1 MDVHNLLWAE
11 SLADFRMSFGRR
23 VRIKTDEE
31 VELIRLSSLLVG
43 RTLAKV
49 AARVEPGATTLAL
62 DAVAEEFIRDHGAE
76 PGFKGYGGFPN
87 SLCTSVN
94 EAVVHGIPNDTPLE
108 EGDIVSV
115 DCGVLMNGFYGDSA
129 YTFAVGQV
137 SEEVQRLLDTT
148 KVCLDL
154 AIEQAVVGKRIGD
167 IGHACQQHAEG
178 QGYGVVRELVGHGL
192 GRDLHEAPEV
202 PNYGRRG
209 NGPKLMDG
217 MVLAIE
223 PMINLGGREVGQAD
237 DGWTIVT
244 RDGKVSAHFE
254 HDVVVRQGKADVLS
268 SFKDIE
274 EVLNSKNKN

>member
-1 MDVHNLLWAE
+1 MDARSLLWVE
-11 SLADFRMSFGRR
+11 SLAKVRMSLGRR

-43 RTLAKV
+43 RTLAEV
-49 AARVEPGATTLAL
+49 ASRIQPGVTTLEL
-62 DAVAEEFIRDHGAE
+62 DAVAETFIRDHGAE

-87 SLCTSVN
+87 TLCMSVN
-94 EAVVHGIPNDTPLE
+94 EAVVHGIPNDRPLLN
-108 EGDIVSV
+108 GDVVSV

-129 YTFAVGQV
+129 YTFEVGEV
-137 SEEVQRLLDTT
+137 SPEIRALLEAT
-148 KVCLDL
+148 KECLNL
-154 AIEQAVVGKRIGD
+154 AIEQAIVGKRIGD
-167 IGHACQQHAEG
+167 IGFAVQQHAEA

-192 GRDLHEAPEV
+192 GRELHEAPEV

-209 NGPKLMDG
+209 NGPRLMDG

-244 RDGKVSAHFE
+244 RDGLVSAHFE
-254 HDVVVRQGKADVLS
+254 HDVVVRHDRADVLS

-274 EVLNSKNKN
+274 DILNSK